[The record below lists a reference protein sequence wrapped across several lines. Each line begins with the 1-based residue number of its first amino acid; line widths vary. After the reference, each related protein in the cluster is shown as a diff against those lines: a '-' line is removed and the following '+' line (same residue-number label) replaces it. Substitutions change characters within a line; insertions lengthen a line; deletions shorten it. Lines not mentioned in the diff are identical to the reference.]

1 MKRRYAAKF
10 FKILLF
16 MLMAFEQGSFYI
28 LRKCMSSGELVFR
41 TGNLEHV
48 DFRSFGKIL
57 NWDFL
62 EVKNI
67 AFQKL
72 KEIPRVRIFDGI
84 SPTTVGDMLEVDDA
98 AE

>member
-1 MKRRYAAKF
+1 
-10 FKILLF
+10 
-16 MLMAFEQGSFYI
+16 
-28 LRKCMSSGELVFR
+28 MSSGELVFR

-84 SPTTVGDMLEVDDA
+84 SPTTVWDMFEVDDA
-98 AE
+98 AQYCEAAHLLAVIRGSPYYAS

>member
-1 MKRRYAAKF
+1 
-10 FKILLF
+10 
-16 MLMAFEQGSFYI
+16 
-28 LRKCMSSGELVFR
+28 MSSGELVFR

-72 KEIPRVRIFDGI
+72 KEIPRVRILFDGI
-84 SPTTVGDMLEVDDA
+84 SLTTVWDMLEGDDA
-98 AE
+98 AERPIYSQ